1 MSKPGPID
9 LASLDEAQRLRLLVN
24 SVTDYALY
32 MLDPTG
38 VIATWN
44 PGAQQFKGYEPTEII
59 GQHFSRFFREE
70 DRAQGMPEYLLAT
83 AAKEGRAEAEGWR
96 VRKDGGQFW
105 AHVIIDRV
113 QDEDGNLIGFA
124 KITRDV
130 SHKREAE
137 LALHE
142 SEQRFRL
149 LVQGVRDYAIYM
161 LDLDGVV
168 TNWNSGAERIKG
180 YSAEEIIGQ
189 HFSRFYTPEDRE
201 RGEPARALLTA
212 RTEGKYEK
220 EGWRVR
226 KDGVRFFASVV
237 LDPVYNDAGEH
248 IGYAKITRDITERR
262 ETETELEEA
271 RIQLFQAQK
280 LQALGEMT
288 GGIAHDFNNLMTV
301 IRGSADLLQR
311 ENLSEEKR
319 DRYLRAIIETADR
332 AATLTSHL
340 LSFSRRQATR
350 PEVVD
355 LNLRLDAF
363 GDVLSRTLGGEF
375 QVVLDLA
382 PDLWLTEVDSTELET
397 ALLNAAFNS
406 RDAMTGGGRIVLST
420 RNIAGEA
427 EDFVCVSIADN
438 GPGMPEEVLR
448 RAFEPFFT
456 TKPVGKGTGLGLSQ
470 IHGFAAQAGGRAE
483 IESRSGVGTTIRIFL
498 PRTLRELEAGR
509 ADAAAERTRGR
520 LTVLLVEDNDHVR
533 DFARDLLENMDC
545 AVVAAADA
553 DEALAALESQP
564 VDLLFSDVVMP
575 GKSGVELA
583 KIVRES
589 DPSLP
594 ILLASG
600 YSEEVIGGAAKAF
613 EVLMKPFGAV
623 EIEQGINA
631 AMTQVGR

>member
-1 MSKPGPID
+1 MNKRTPID

-32 MLDPTG
+32 MLDPNG

-44 PGAQQFKGYEPTEII
+44 PGAQQFKGYEPAEII

-70 DRAQGMPEYLLAT
+70 DRAAGLPGRLLAT

-311 ENLSEEKR
+311 ENLPQDKR
-319 DRYLRAIIETADR
+319 DRYLQAIIETADR

-375 QVVLDLA
+375 QVALDLA
-382 PDLWLTEVDSTELET
+382 PDLWLTEVDSTQLET

-420 RNIAGEA
+420 RNIAGDA
-427 EDFVCVSIADN
+427 QDFVCVSIADN

-483 IESRSGVGTTIRIFL
+483 IESRSGLGTTIRVFL
-498 PRTLRELEAGR
+498 PRTLRELESGR
-509 ADAAAERTRGR
+509 ADVPAERMRGR

-545 AVVAAADA
+545 AVVTAADA
-553 DEALAALESQP
+553 DEALSALESQP

-583 KIVRES
+583 KIVRER
-589 DPSLP
+589 DPALP

>member
-1 MSKPGPID
+1 MIKSKPID

-32 MLDPTG
+32 MLDPKG

-44 PGAQQFKGYEPTEII
+44 PGARHFKGYEPSEII

-70 DRAQGMPEYLLAT
+70 DRAAGLPQHLLDT
-83 AAKEGRAEAEGWR
+83 AAKEGRVEAEGWR

-113 QDEDGNLIGFA
+113 QDEDGALIGFA
-124 KITRDV
+124 KITRDI
-130 SHKREAE
+130 SDKREAD
-137 LALHE
+137 LALNL

-149 LVQGVRDYAIYM
+149 LIQAVRDYAIYM

-180 YSAEEIIGQ
+180 YSAEEIVGQ

-226 KDGVRFFASVV
+226 KDGTRFFASVV
-237 LDPVYNDAGEH
+237 LDPILNDAGEH
-248 IGYAKITRDITERR
+248 IGYVKITRDISERR
-262 ETETELEEA
+262 EAEIELEEA
-271 RIQLFQAQK
+271 RTALFQAQK

-311 ENLSEEKR
+311 ENLSDDKR
-319 DRYLRAIIETADR
+319 RRYLQAIVETADR

-340 LSFSRRQATR
+340 LSFSRRQAMK
-350 PEVVD
+350 PEVID

-363 GDVLSRTLGGEF
+363 GEVLSRTLGGEF

-382 PDLWLTEVDSTELET
+382 PKLWLTEVDSTQLET

-406 RDAMTGGGRIVLST
+406 RDAMPGGGRIILST
-420 RNIAGEA
+420 RNVTGDAQ
-427 EDFVCVSIADN
+427 DLVCVSLADN
-438 GPGMPEEVLR
+438 GSGIPEEVLQR
-448 RAFEPFFT
+448 VFEPFFT

-483 IESRSGVGTTIRIFL
+483 IESRAGVGTTIRIFL
-498 PRTLRELEAGR
+498 PRTMRALEAGR
-509 ADAAAERTRGR
+509 GDVAAERTRGR

-533 DFARDLLENMDC
+533 DFARDLLESMDC
-545 AVVAAADA
+545 EVVTAGDA
-553 DEALAALESQP
+553 DEALAVLDRRP
-564 VDLLFSDVVMP
+564 VDLVFSDVVMP

-583 KIVRES
+583 KIARAR

-600 YSEEVIGGAAKAF
+600 YSEEVIGGAATGF